1 MVIPKDL
8 YEFVKSR
15 GCGQVTDFY
24 KRIAIERP
32 PYAYDNSSYVVW
44 CTKDLG
50 TQDPQREYTLLI
62 YVKAPPFSKCPE
74 KIEKWHPIGG
84 LEFVEVSEPAE
95 WYYFVD
101 SKKQIPVKGTLS
113 TKAIRSEYGGV
124 GEYFVCVNGKWAFR
138 SFD

>member
-1 MVIPKDL
+1 MRIRFCAVAVLASWWLPVAAETMVIPKDL

-15 GCGQVTDFY
+15 GCGQVTDSY

-84 LEFVEVSEPAE
+84 LE
-95 WYYFVD
+95 
-101 SKKQIPVKGTLS
+101 
-113 TKAIRSEYGGV
+113 
-124 GEYFVCVNGKWAFR
+124 
-138 SFD
+138 